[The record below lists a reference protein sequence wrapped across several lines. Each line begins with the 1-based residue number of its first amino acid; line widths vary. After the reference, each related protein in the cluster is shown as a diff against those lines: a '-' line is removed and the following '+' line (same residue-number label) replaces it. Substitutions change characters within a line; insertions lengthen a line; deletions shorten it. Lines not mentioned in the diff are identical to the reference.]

1 MSLDLAWNELDSTLA
16 TRLVDALNRQLS
28 NVERP
33 SFIGPVQI
41 TGFEFG
47 TICPDVEVVDMRD
60 IYRDFLEDD
69 GEDEEEEDMDKKVTE
84 RGGQAGG
91 ATEDDEFEWVSRRS
105 VRHAMAQEA
114 PMMNCEIWSDVSV
127 RLMIVGTRILNAV
140 TVK

>member
-33 SFIGPVQI
+33 SFIRPVQI

-69 GEDEEEEDMDKKVTE
+69 EEDEEG
-84 RGGQAGG
+84 R
-91 ATEDDEFEWVSRRS
+91 RRS
-105 VRHAMAQEA
+105 LHSSGLALTCYCSCRREGRNRGSHRDEPHQSSSSNLLDHHEC
-114 PMMNCEIWSDVSV
+114 PE
-127 RLMIVGTRILNAV
+127 L
-140 TVK
+140 